1 VSLAS
6 VLLVPRRRFRWR
18 SNKVQVESGR
28 RFRSRQSESHKAI
41 SARSCIGADQAE
53 PRPRARP
60 VPSRVPLVRFG
71 DRSADTPRSKNARGA
86 FLLRRRRSRAFL
98 RFAFALP
105 PRVCGIRASRSLR
118 SSFLPVRPVPSRPVP
133 SRPVPPLP
141 LAARYSPPPSL
152 PSPSPSSLPSRPPR
166 GVDPSFFTFQNLLLR
181 LATDLPAGVSTAIDT
196 AARAERNADADDD
209 APTIDSPALLRP
221 MPAA

>member
-118 SSFLPVRPVPSRPVP
+118 SSFLPVRPVPSRPSPP
-133 SRPVPPLP
+133 SRRSLLAATVPPLP
-141 LAARYSPPPSL
+141 VPLLPPIPPSARRGSVFL
-152 PSPSPSSLPSRPPR
+152 HVPKSPSP
-166 GVDPSFFTFQNLLLR
+166 TCNR
-181 LATDLPAGVSTAIDT
+181 LAG
-196 AARAERNADADDD
+196 RRFNRHRHR
-209 APTIDSPALLRP
+209 RP
-221 MPAA
+221 CGA